1 MHWTIRQIQSCT
13 ETEMSPSPP
22 HYRQQPEEWQ
32 QCIKKL
38 CNQQICR
45 PPSCLTILAANGRAC
60 WVFLSY
66 RKNLH
71 SAKNLD
77 SGKNSWQIDRIWLKE
92 IILHLAKILS
102 TGGKNSHLD
111 YKIFNSMKIFSSLEK
126 IFSTGKNLDSKNS
139 WLEKEVPTTLVHYGL
154 PNFTKSI

>member
-1 MHWTIRQIQSCT
+1 MHWAIRQIQSCT

-22 HYRQQPEEWQ
+22 HCRQQPEEWQ

-38 CNQQICR
+38 CNQQICW

-71 SAKNLD
+71 SAKILTP
-77 SGKNSWQIDRIWLKE
+77 GKNSWQIDRIWLSTWQKYSQLE
-92 IILHLAKILS
+92 VKIPILITKFSTPWKYSPLWQKFLNWKKSWLKKILDL
-102 TGGKNSHLD
+102 KKKYQPL
-111 YKIFNSMKIFSSLEK
+111 
-126 IFSTGKNLDSKNS
+126 
-139 WLEKEVPTTLVHYGL
+139 W
-154 PNFTKSI
+154 SIMARQILLNRSN

>member
-1 MHWTIRQIQSCT
+1 MHWAIRQIQSCT

-38 CNQQICR
+38 CNQQICW

-77 SGKNSWQIDRIWLKE
+77 SGKKFLTNWQNLT
-92 IILHLAKILS
+92 LHLAKILS

-111 YKIFNSMKIFSSLEK
+111 YKIFNSMKIFSSLAK
-126 IFSTGKNLDSKNS
+126 IFSTGKNLDSKKFLTWKRSTNHFGLL
-139 WLEKEVPTTLVHYGL
+139 WLAKFY
-154 PNFTKSI
+154 